1 MPFLGGIPNAAREAT
16 RPRKRMAAHM
26 TVAVTIGAAVAVVP
40 PVAAVGAIIH
50 GTRNKRS
57 VCLIWQS
64 CNDLVLLLGQVPTPN
79 SQDEFRWTWS
89 KLHSVWCIRDVL
101 FGRLVFF

>member
-40 PVAAVGAIIH
+40 PVVAAVGAIIH

-57 VCLIWQS
+57 ISMPYLA
-64 CNDLVLLLGQVPTPN
+64 VLQ
-79 SQDEFRWTWS
+79 
-89 KLHSVWCIRDVL
+89 
-101 FGRLVFF
+101 